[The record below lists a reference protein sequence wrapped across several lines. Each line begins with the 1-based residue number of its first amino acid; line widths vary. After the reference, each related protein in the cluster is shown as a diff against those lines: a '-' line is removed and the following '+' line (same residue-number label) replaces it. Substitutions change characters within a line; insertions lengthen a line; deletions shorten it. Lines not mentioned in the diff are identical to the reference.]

1 MNELSE
7 RERLIKSMLLREMGI
22 KGDFDERLEGPVES
36 QAVARK
42 VDQARWIVVVLGI
55 LWVAFIGFFL
65 YFFGFEHPFLMMI
78 LAAFFLAL
86 YGGEAK
92 KELENRKL
100 LQSLLQKY
108 ENEVE

>member
-65 YFFGFEHPFLMMI
+65 YFFGFEHPFLI
-78 LAAFFLAL
+78 
-86 YGGEAK
+86 K
-92 KELENRKL
+92 KELEKRKL